1 MVIVVEAVVAL
12 VLRGQ
17 LAVVG
22 RDVVLEDA
30 GVLVAVRLVEAGVE
44 DVDGGVVAL
53 GLNAGHALAGGA
65 GDDLDVHV
73 GIERGEALGDGLEIQ
88 VGGGGADHEVAGD
101 VDGLFPGTGTGAA
114 ARGGVAVA
122 AGGQRQGHDQG
133 ERKREDLLFHRFSPS
148 IISFLISVPKGR

>member
-53 GLNAGHALAGGA
+53 GLNAGTPSPA
-65 GDDLDVHV
+65 
-73 GIERGEALGDGLEIQ
+73 EQ
-88 VGGGGADHEVAGD
+88 VM
-101 VDGLFPGTGTGAA
+101 
-114 ARGGVAVA
+114 
-122 AGGQRQGHDQG
+122 
-133 ERKREDLLFHRFSPS
+133 
-148 IISFLISVPKGR
+148 ISMFTSG